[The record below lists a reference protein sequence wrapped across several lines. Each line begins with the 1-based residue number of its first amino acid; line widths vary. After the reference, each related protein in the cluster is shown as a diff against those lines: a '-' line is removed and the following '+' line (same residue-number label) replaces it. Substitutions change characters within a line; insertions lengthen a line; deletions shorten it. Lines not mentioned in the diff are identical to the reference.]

1 MPIETRPLAETFG
14 VELCG
19 LNLAEPLD
27 EVTRLE
33 VESLYHRHG
42 VVLIRGQD
50 LTPDQQIAFS
60 RGFGDLNIH
69 VYQRIVPGKPEV
81 IVLSNLLDE
90 HGNPIGGA
98 NCALSWHT
106 DGTHLQQPVTT
117 SMLYC
122 VVAPVEG
129 GETEFADTATAYD
142 HLSSDLRGFID
153 DKKAIHSYLLLQQRS
168 FPDRPLSEEK
178 RRQIPDILQ
187 PIVWVHPV
195 TGRKALYLGEHII
208 AGVEGMPKEEG
219 IALVTRLR
227 EHATQSCYVYRHTWQ
242 PGDMLIWDNRRTL
255 HRATY
260 LDVMAQ
266 KRRLHRTTIN
276 GTETTGVAVSVDMA
290 AASLALNPLLSS
302 VEAGAG

>member
-1 MPIETRPLAETFG
+1 MPRAS
-14 VELCG
+14 
-19 LNLAEPLD
+19 
-27 EVTRLE
+27 RSR
-33 VESLYHRHG
+33 SLYYRHG
-42 VVLIRGQD
+42 VVLIRNQD

-69 VYQRIVPGKPEV
+69 IYQRIVPGKPEV

-90 HGNPIGGA
+90 HGNPIGSA

-122 VVAPVEG
+122 VVAPAEG

-142 HLSSDLRGFID
+142 DLPADLRDFID
-153 DKKAIHSYLLLQQRS
+153 DKKAIHSYLLPAAAQL
-168 FPDRPLSEEK
+168 PDRPLTEEK

-187 PIVWVHPV
+187 PIVWLHPV

-208 AGVEGMPKEEG
+208 AGVDGMQKEAG

-227 EHATQSCYVYRHTWQ
+227 EHATQPRYVYRHTWQ

-260 LDVMAQ
+260 LDVLAQ

-276 GTETTGVAVSVDMA
+276 GTEATGLAVSVDMA
-290 AASLALNPLLSS
+290 AASLALNPLPSA
-302 VEAGAG
+302 VGG

>member
-1 MPIETRPLAETFG
+1 MPIDIRPLAPTFG
-14 VELCG
+14 AELRG
-19 LNLAEPLD
+19 LNLAEPLTD
-27 EVTRLE
+27 SVRQQIEA
-33 VESLYHRHG
+33 LYYQYR
-42 VVLIRGQD
+42 VVLIRGQE

-60 RGFGDLNIH
+60 RGFGDLNLH

-90 HGNPIGGA
+90 HGNPVGSA

-106 DGTHLQQPVTT
+106 DGTHLKQPVTT

-122 VVAPVEG
+122 VVAPGEG

-142 HLSSDLRGFID
+142 DLPIDLRAFID

-168 FPDRPLSEEK
+168 FPDRPLSEVK
-178 RRQIPDILQ
+178 RREIPDILQ
-187 PIVWVHPV
+187 SLVWLHPV

-208 AGVEGMPKEEG
+208 AGVEGMPKDEG
-219 IALVTRLR
+219 IALVTQLR
-227 EHATQSCYVYRHTWQ
+227 EHATQPRYVYRHTWQ
-242 PGDMLIWDNRRTL
+242 PGDMLIWDNRCTL

-260 LDVMAQ
+260 LDVIKQ

-276 GTETTGVAVSVDMA
+276 GTEVSGVAVRADMPT
-290 AASLALNPLLSS
+290 ASLALNPLQDL
-302 VEAGAG
+302 AAK

>member
-1 MPIETRPLAETFG
+1 MPIEIQPLAQTFG
-14 VELCG
+14 VELRG
-19 LNLAEPLD
+19 LDLAAPLD
-27 EVTRLE
+27 DATRKQI
-33 VESLYHRHG
+33 ESLYYRHG
-42 VVLIRGQD
+42 VVLIRNQD

-90 HGNPIGGA
+90 HGNPVGSA

-122 VVAPVEG
+122 VVAPAEG

-142 HLSSDLRGFID
+142 DLPADMRDFID

-168 FPDRPLSEEK
+168 FPDRPLTEEK

-187 PIVWVHPV
+187 PIVWLHPV

-208 AGVEGMPKEEG
+208 AGVDGMPKEAG
-219 IALVTRLR
+219 IALVTQLR
-227 EHATQSCYVYRHTWQ
+227 EHATQPRYVYRHTWQ

-260 LDVMAQ
+260 LDVLAQ

-276 GTETTGVAVSVDMA
+276 GTEATGLAVSVDMA
-290 AASLALNPLLSS
+290 AASLALNPLPSA
-302 VEAGAG
+302 VGG